1 MDQFGVKEGDTMAK
15 ELQPYSWRGWQSLSH
30 VARRLI
36 AARFLRSIAQG
47 ALGVDFTLYLA
58 ARHWSAAEVGLL
70 LMAGGLAG
78 AGLSLLV
85 GTVSDRVGRRVFLL
99 VYEIGLILGTM
110 AIIFFPEA
118 WILVVTA
125 AVFGFGRG
133 ANGSSGPFAPAEQ
146 AWLAQAVPG
155 QRRGSIFSFNAGLQ
169 FWGMGF
175 GSLLAGI
182 LPRLVPGISG
192 PDSYVPVFALN
203 LAMAIVNLWQIA
215 SLREERQ
222 MAPTLQNSDQ
232 GRADE
237 AKVHHRE
244 NRALMLL
251 TGVNMVNSLGIG
263 LVAPLL
269 PYWFHLKF
277 GVGPGAIGSVY
288 ALSFF
293 LTGISSLMVG
303 KLSERVG
310 LIRSIVL
317 PRLLGV
323 VLLIAIPFMPA
334 FGYAA
339 VLYVARSIVNRG
351 SVGAR
356 QAFSVGLVRD
366 HRRGLA
372 SSLNAVSW
380 SLPAALGPAIGGWLI
395 GTGSLTLPFAL
406 AAGLQL
412 SYAILFPTLMS
423 QYEPDR
429 KSPAV
434 EVSNRGGQGSG

>member
-1 MDQFGVKEGDTMAK
+1 MVAERTLVAAATFRLDPGD
-15 ELQPYSWRGWQSLSH
+15 R
-30 VARRLI
+30 VAVIGPNGMGKTTLFRTLAGTL
-36 AARFLRSIAQG
+36 AAESGRIENSE
-47 ALGVDFTLYLA
+47 DFTVAVLDQLH
-58 ARHWSAAEVGLL
+58 RLP
-70 LMAGGLAG
+70 AG
-78 AGLSLLV
+78 
-85 GTVSDRVGRRVFLL
+85 T
-99 VYEIGLILGTM
+99 
-110 AIIFFPEA
+110 
-118 WILVVTA
+118 
-125 AVFGFGRG
+125 
-133 ANGSSGPFAPAEQ
+133 
-146 AWLAQAVPG
+146 
-155 QRRGSIFSFNAGLQ
+155 
-169 FWGMGF
+169 
-175 GSLLAGI
+175 
-182 LPRLVPGISG
+182 
-192 PDSYVPVFALN
+192 
-203 LAMAIVNLWQIA
+203 
-215 SLREERQ
+215 
-222 MAPTLQNSDQ
+222 
-232 GRADE
+232 
-237 AKVHHRE
+237 
-244 NRALMLL
+244 
-251 TGVNMVNSLGIG
+251 
-263 LVAPLL
+263 
-269 PYWFHLKF
+269 
-277 GVGPGAIGSVY
+277 VY

-434 EVSNRGGQGSG
+434 AVSNRGGQGSG